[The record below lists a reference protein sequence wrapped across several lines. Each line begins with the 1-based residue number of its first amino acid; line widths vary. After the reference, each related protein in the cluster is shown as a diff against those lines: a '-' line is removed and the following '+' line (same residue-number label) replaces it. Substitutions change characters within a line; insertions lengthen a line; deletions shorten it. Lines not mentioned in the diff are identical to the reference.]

1 MSELNLKSAR
11 IRFAAAVA
19 VYFLWVGALVAMAYY
34 SSVRPAQGI
43 VRPAP
48 PALSGETEIPGDR

>member
-1 MSELNLKSAR
+1 MSEINLKSAR

-43 VRPAP
+43 VRPVPASAP
-48 PALSGETEIPGDR
+48 GE